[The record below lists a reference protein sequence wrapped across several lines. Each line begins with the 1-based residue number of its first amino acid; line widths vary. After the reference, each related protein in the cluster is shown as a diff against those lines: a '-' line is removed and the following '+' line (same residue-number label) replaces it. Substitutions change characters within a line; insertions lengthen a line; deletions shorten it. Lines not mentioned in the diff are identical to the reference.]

1 MSSEAVVSSVEISDG
16 QTTVRFG
23 SLEEAKDA
31 LAAAEQPLAGN
42 ERTAKYTERED
53 LRDLAARLV
62 EKFPGRLGNV
72 YPTQIAF
79 LSNSDD
85 MPRNKGR
92 ACMAKTFRL
101 SARYEFLT
109 GYTHVV
115 EFYPLNCGHLS
126 DRQLTILL
134 YHELL
139 HIGEEGKLQGHD
151 VEEFGEVIDTFGREV
166 LDYRNERLPDILDE
180 TFDWGG
186 IRRPTLFD
194 AQEAAQS

>member
-1 MSSEAVVSSVEISDG
+1 MSTIPLHATITVNPDAPPEEQEASIRRG
-16 QTTVRFG
+16 
-23 SLEEAKDA
+23 
-31 LAAAEQPLAGN
+31 LAGLPQITGN
-42 ERTAKYTERED
+42 ERTARYRHRED
-53 LRDLAARLV
+53 LRDLAARLC
-62 EKFPGRLGNV
+62 EKFPSRLGNV

-79 LSNSDD
+79 LTNGEDK
-85 MPRNKGR
+85 PVNKGR
-92 ACMAKTFRL
+92 RALAKCFRL
-101 SARYEFLT
+101 SPREEFLT

-115 EFYPLNCGHLS
+115 EFYTWHTSHLS
-126 DRQLTILL
+126 ANQLTLLL

-139 HIGEEGKLQGHD
+139 HIGEEGKLQAHD

-194 AQEAAQS
+194 GQREAAQG